1 MRERILIVVDDPVE
15 RRLLDQMVRQFGY
28 EPAVAASGEAALAA
42 LTGTNGTRIDAVV
55 LDLITPD
62 LDGVGVLAKMC
73 AAGLAVPVIVQTTD
87 DSIDNVAAGGAAAAM
102 RAGATDFVG
111 KPVGGERLRV
121 ALRNALAARALECEL
136 ACVKRRACAQP
147 ASAENSPAGADTDAP
162 PLVPSIA
169 AAAAAPPTGALALLD
184 GSGHMRAL
192 ADIEAEAIRFAIGH
206 YRGQMSEVA
215 RRLRIG
221 RSTLYR
227 KLDSL
232 GLDAEISLAKAPALQ
247 SGDTF

>member
-1 MRERILIVVDDPVE
+1 MRERILIVVVDPVE

-55 LDLITPD
+55 LDLVTPD

-87 DSIDNVAAGGAAAAM
+87 DGIDDVAAAM
-102 RAGATDFVG
+102 RAGATDFVV

-136 ACVKRRACAQP
+136 ACVKRRARAQP
-147 ASAENSPAGADTDAP
+147 ESAENSPAADTDAP

-184 GSGHMRAL
+184 ASGHMRAL

-232 GLDAEISLAKAPALQ
+232 GLDAEISGAKAPALQ

>member
-1 MRERILIVVDDPVE
+1 MRERILIVVVDLVE

-87 DSIDNVAAGGAAAAM
+87 DGIDNVAAAM
-102 RAGATDFVG
+102 RAGATDFVV

-232 GLDAEISLAKAPALQ
+232 GLDAEISLAKAPSLQ

>member
-28 EPAVAASGEAALAA
+28 EPAVAASSEAALAA
-42 LTGTNGTRIDAVV
+42 LTGTHGTRIDAVV
-55 LDLITPD
+55 LDLVMPD
-62 LDGVGVLAKMC
+62 LDRVGVLAKMC
-73 AAGLAVPVIVQTTD
+73 AADLAVPVIVQTTD
-87 DSIDNVAAGGAAAAM
+87 DDNVAAAM
-102 RAGATDFVG
+102 RAGATDFVV

-136 ACVKRRACAQP
+136 ARVKRRACAQP
-147 ASAENSPAGADTDAP
+147 ASAENSPAADTDAP

-169 AAAAAPPTGALALLD
+169 AAATAPPTGALALLEA
-184 GSGHMRAL
+184 SGHMRAL
-192 ADIEAEAIRFAIGH
+192 ADIETEAIRFAISH

-232 GLDAEISLAKAPALQ
+232 GLDAEISGAKTPAL
-247 SGDTF
+247 

>member
-87 DSIDNVAAGGAAAAM
+87 DGIDNVAAAM
-102 RAGATDFVG
+102 RAGATDFVV

-136 ACVKRRACAQP
+136 ARVKRRACAQP
-147 ASAENSPAGADTDAP
+147 ESAENSPAADTDAP

-184 GSGHMRAL
+184 GSGHVRAL
-192 ADIEAEAIRFAIGH
+192 ADIEAEAIRFAVSH

-232 GLDAEISLAKAPALQ
+232 GLDAEISGAKAPALQ
-247 SGDTF
+247 SGGTF

>member
-87 DSIDNVAAGGAAAAM
+87 DGIDNVAAAM
-102 RAGATDFVG
+102 RAGATDFVV

-136 ACVKRRACAQP
+136 ACVQKASLRAARISRKLACRRRHRRA
-147 ASAENSPAGADTDAP
+147 AP
-162 PLVPSIA
+162 GTVHRGSSRRAAHWRARAARRKRPYARACGHRSRGHPIRHRPLPRSDVRGRA
-169 AAAAAPPTGALALLD
+169 AVA
-184 GSGHMRAL
+184 HRAL
-192 ADIEAEAIRFAIGH
+192 DTLPQARFARARCRNLACESAFVAIR
-206 YRGQMSEVA
+206 
-215 RRLRIG
+215 
-221 RSTLYR
+221 
-227 KLDSL
+227 
-232 GLDAEISLAKAPALQ
+232 
-247 SGDTF
+247 

>member
-1 MRERILIVVDDPVE
+1 VE

-28 EPAVAASGEAALAA
+28 EPAVAASSEAALAA
-42 LTGTNGTRIDAVV
+42 LTGTHGTRIDAVV
-55 LDLITPD
+55 LDLVMPD
-62 LDGVGVLAKMC
+62 LDGVLAKMC
-73 AAGLAVPVIVQTTD
+73 AAGLAVPVIVQATD
-87 DSIDNVAAGGAAAAM
+87 DGIDNVAEAM
-102 RAGATDFVG
+102 RAGATDFVV

-136 ACVKRRACAQP
+136 ACVKRRARAQP
-147 ASAENSPAGADTDAP
+147 ESAENSPAADTDAP

-184 GSGHMRAL
+184 GSGHVRAL
-192 ADIEAEAIRFAIGH
+192 ADIEAEAIRFAVSH

-232 GLDAEISLAKAPALQ
+232 GLDAEISGAKAPALQ